1 MSTKKAEPTGSAS
14 KKTRRAYAFF
24 LPGSCASTTAASIR
38 AQPKYSR
45 GYKDQKKKITQKG
58 ASVELGTIKMQPDA
72 VMLSD
77 VTITDVYKR
86 QVNGLV
92 RNSVQLLSRPC

>member
-45 GYKDQKKKITQKG
+45 PLRRSPKIAAPEMVANTD
-58 ASVELGTIKMQPDA
+58 SR
-72 VMLSD
+72 LSSRE
-77 VTITDVYKR
+77 ITV
-86 QVNGLV
+86 GLE
-92 RNSVQLLSRPC
+92 PF